1 MFRHLTALTL
11 LVAAVLTPAT
21 GTFQTSAQAAV
32 RPAPEGIG
40 IRLVDIPVAT
50 RADPRT
56 RHYIVDHLK
65 PGMVIKRRIE
75 VTNSSD
81 TPMRVALYSA
91 AASINNGKF
100 AFADGRTSNELST
113 WTSVAPRGLTL
124 APHSSSMPTV
134 TVAVPDR
141 ASAGERYAVV
151 WAEVSS
157 AASPGG
163 VNQVNRVGVRLYL
176 SVGPGGGPPTDFTI
190 DTLTTQRTAGGNPMV
205 LAQVHN
211 TGGRALDLTGDLRLS
226 EGPGGMS
233 AGPFDIE
240 LGTTLPPGGTGT
252 ATVALSDQVPDGPWK
267 ARIRLQSGL
276 VERLARATIR
286 FPSSAGLAAAVPT
299 ETNLLPVLLPVA
311 IAAGLVLS
319 ATGLT
324 VILLRRRRTAHAR
337 P

>member
-1 MFRHLTALTL
+1 MFRRLTALTL

-21 GTFQTSAQAAV
+21 GTSQAFAQAAV

-56 RHYIVDHLK
+56 RRYIVDHLK
-65 PGMVIKRRIE
+65 PGTVINRRIE

-81 TPMRVALYSA
+81 SPMRVALYSA

-100 AFADGRTSNELST
+100 AFADGRASNELST
-113 WTSVAPRGLTL
+113 WTSTAPRGLSL
-124 APHSSSMPTV
+124 APHTSSMATV
-134 TVAVPDR
+134 TVAVPDK

-157 AASPGG
+157 AASPDG
-163 VNQVNRVGVRLYL
+163 VNQVSRVGVRLYL
-176 SVGPGGGPPTDFTI
+176 LVGPGGGPSTDFTI
-190 DTLTTQRTAGGNPMV
+190 DTLTTQRTAGGNPIV

-226 EGPGGMS
+226 DGPGGMS
-233 AGPFDIE
+233 AGPFDVE

-252 ATVALSDQVPDGPWK
+252 VTVALDDQVPDGPWK

-276 VERLARATIR
+276 VERLAKATIS
-286 FPSSAGLAAAVPT
+286 FPPSAGMAAAVPT
-299 ETNLLPVLLPVA
+299 EVDLLPVA

-319 ATGLT
+319 MTGLT
-324 VILLRRRRTAHAR
+324 VVLLRRRRTAHAR